1 MSAPPPLPSEPP
13 SEPLYASHTR
23 FALELEFVSL
33 LASPAYLSYLASSP
47 IKYLSSPPF
56 IAYLKYLLYW
66 TRPPYVQYLAYPGPT
81 LKALEMLQK
90 EEFRRDVLRPEV
102 VAAWGEGLLRG
113 AGGGG

>member
-1 MSAPPPLPSEPP
+1 M
-13 SEPLYASHTR
+13 
-23 FALELEFVSL
+23 
-33 LASPAYLSYLASSP
+33 
-47 IKYLSSPPF
+47 
-56 IAYLKYLLYW
+56 
-66 TRPPYVQYLAYPGPT
+66 QYLAYPGPT